1 MKIVKYIAICVAAIC
16 SLMMLPLT
24 AKAAN
29 IVTATANGTAS
40 STTVSGTTEAEV
52 LAVIVQIRDSSD
64 NICTMES
71 FPVTAGTYNVIV
83 NASLV
88 AGEYKA
94 YVADYTGGSWKV
106 ADFVVTD
113 ANGNGSGSG
122 NGSGN
127 GSGSGSGSGNGSGSG
142 QSTPAGGESNG
153 SSAGAGSGSTG
164 SNTSGNTGS
173 GSAEPERKSPKTGED
188 FNFIYVL
195 MGAGAVISLAVAGS
209 NARKKRYQ

>member
-113 ANGNGSGSG
+113 TNGNG
-122 NGSGN
+122 N
-127 GSGSGSGSGNGSGSG
+127 GSGSGSGNGSGSG
-142 QSTPAGGESNG
+142 QATPAGGSNG

-164 SNTSGNTGS
+164 SNTSGNTGA
-173 GSAEPERKSPKTGED
+173 GSEEPERKSPKTGED